1 MSRYYALLSIVFMMA
16 FVMVFDKAHLERCNA
31 RFWKTGL
38 LSRQEVDQLLRILS
52 ACQEG

>member
-1 MSRYYALLSIVFMMA
+1 MSQYYALLSIVFMMS
-16 FVMVFDKAHLERCNA
+16 FVFVFDKAHLEKCNA
-31 RFWKTGL
+31 RFSKTGL